1 MGLGPIERRRFLQG
15 LLASAGLG
23 AVGTAPM
30 LVPQARAEDGEPRFL
45 IVFGCFGGASMLDC
59 FLPVDTSEAFSGSR
73 GTVFSHSVVQPEGS
87 NLRCPYRTTPY
98 NFLVDHG
105 NESLVLGFQASSVNH
120 FEAQR
125 RVMNGRGAFE
135 GRTLPEAVA
144 ATWGANMPL
153 PNVTMGRAGFAEPGT
168 DPALDSRYVAEV
180 VTNPVTFALSTSGHA
195 GVIENGSR
203 ALQDPDARAELV
215 ALARS
220 VRDEHLESSSGFAQ
234 TFPSSR
240 LRQTLLSRRTSGEVA
255 IEEARLIQELLFVPD
270 LGDIFPLSQYG
281 LAASDEADL
290 VLDYLHDAWPTSTSG
305 IADDPLQAQAA
316 LAYLLI
322 RTGTSAA
329 VTLTDPG
336 TDGFLAFDQ
345 SHFDHAN
352 GQADHWDRAL
362 DTASRLIQLL
372 KQAEWH
378 DKDGQATGTSYWDRT
393 MIVFA
398 TEFGRDKFDNGR
410 DATGHVMN
418 NGLLVVSP
426 MVEGNQALGEVDPNN
441 GYICGYDLET
451 GEPTPFDG
459 VTPGEDPLY
468 DDERLPPGE
477 TTIYG
482 ALSKVLGVDFEGRE
496 TIPAIEA

>member
-1 MGLGPIERRRFLQG
+1 MGPIERRRFLQG
-15 LLASAGLG
+15 LLGAAGLG

-30 LVPQARAEDGEPRFL
+30 LVPTARAEDGEPRFV

-59 FLPVDTSEAFSGSR
+59 FAPVDGSEAFTGSR
-73 GTVFSHSVVQPEGS
+73 GTVFHHDVVTPEGS
-87 NLRCPYRTTPY
+87 NLRCPNRSTPY
-98 NFLVDHG
+98 NFLLEHG
-105 NESLVLGFQASSVNH
+105 SETLVLGYQASSVNH

-168 DPALDSRYVAEV
+168 DAAMDPRYKVEV

-195 GVIENGSR
+195 GVIANGER
-203 ALQDPDARAELV
+203 ALQDPEKREELV
-215 ALARS
+215 GLARS
-220 VRDEHLESSSGFAQ
+220 VRDEHLESLSGFAQ

-240 LRQTLLSRRTSGEVA
+240 LRQTLLSRRMSGEVA
-255 IEEARLIQELLFVPD
+255 LEEARLIQELLFVPD
-270 LGDIFPLSQYG
+270 LGEIFPLSAYG
-281 LAASDEADL
+281 LSASEEANL
-290 VLDYLHDAWPTSTSG
+290 VLDYLDDAWPTSTSG

-345 SHFDHAN
+345 SHYDHADA
-352 GQADHWDRAL
+352 QAAHWDRGL

-378 DKDGQATGTSYWDRT
+378 DESGKATGTSYWDRT

-398 TEFGRDKFDNGR
+398 TEFGRDKFDDGR
-410 DATGHVMN
+410 DATGHQMN

-426 MVEGNQALGEVDPNN
+426 MVKGNQLLGAVDPNN
-441 GYICGYDLET
+441 GYISGYDLDT
-451 GEPTPFDG
+451 GEPTPFTDLE
-459 VTPGEDPLY
+459 PGEDPLY
-468 DDERLPPGE
+468 DDERLPAGAE
-477 TTIYG
+477 TIYG
-482 ALSKVLGVDFEGRE
+482 ALSKVLGVEFEGRE
-496 TIPAIEA
+496 EIPAIEM